1 MLVPQ
6 KRLLT
11 WFAIVALPFS
21 VLGILVPGAGIVA
34 AMLITAML
42 LAFLLDAIRGLGRL
56 DGLRVEVPEI
66 VRVSRDRTAR
76 LDLILRDDQPRR
88 RHLRV
93 GLPWPESIDSPMP
106 EQRLV
111 TPPDG
116 GELRM
121 SWPFR
126 ARERGAFQLD
136 RTCLETSSPLGFW
149 AVRSTLPTP
158 AHIRV
163 YPNLLHERRQ
173 LAGLFLN
180 RGTLGIH
187 TQRQVGKGREF
198 EKLRE
203 YIPGDGF
210 EDIHWKATAKRGHPV
225 TKVFQIERTQEV
237 YVIIDASRLSARP
250 VPVPRREGETED
262 SGEAVPRH
270 EPILER
276 YLTAALVLGLAA
288 ERQGDLFGLMTFSD
302 TVDTFLRAKNGRH
315 HYNACRDALYTVRSR
330 PVSPDFDELATFIR
344 LRLRRR
350 ALLLFLTA
358 LDDPIQAEGLVK
370 GLDLV
375 SRQHLVLVNM
385 IQPER
390 ARPLF
395 TRPDVTHA
403 RELYDR
409 LGGHLQWHT
418 LRELEKVLQRRGVAF
433 HLLENEKL
441 SAQLVTHYLGV
452 KRRQLL

>member
-6 KRLLT
+6 KRLIT
-11 WFAIVALPFS
+11 WFALVALPFS
-21 VLGILVPGAGIVA
+21 VLGILLPGAGLVA
-34 AMLITAML
+34 GMLIAAL
-42 LAFLLDAIRGLGRL
+42 LVAFLLDAIRGLGRL
-56 DGLRVEVPEI
+56 EGLRVDLQEV
-66 VRVSRDRTAR
+66 VRVSRDRPAELEVR
-76 LDLILRDDQPRR
+76 VRDDQSRARR
-88 RHLRV
+88 IRL
-93 GLPWPESIDSPMP
+93 GLPWPDPITSPM
-106 EQRLV
+106 EDHYV
-111 TPPDG
+111 TLPPDSTG
-116 GELRM
+116 ARVA
-121 SWPFR
+121 WPFCAPR
-126 ARERGAFQLD
+126 RGAFQLLQ
-136 RTCLETSSPLGFW
+136 TCLETTSPLGFW
-149 AVRSTLPTP
+149 AVRSTLP
-158 AHIRV
+158 AQSEIRV

-180 RGTLGIH
+180 RGMLGIH
-187 TQRQVGKGREF
+187 THRQVGKGREF

-225 TKVFQIERTQEV
+225 TKIYQIERTQEV
-237 YVIIDASRLSARP
+237 YVIIDSSRLSARP
-250 VPVPRREGETED
+250 VPVPSD
-262 SGEAVPRH
+262 AADAASDPRH

-276 YLTAALVLGLAA
+276 YLTAALILGLAA

-302 TVDTFLRAKNGRH
+302 TVDTFIRAKNGRN
-315 HYNACRDALYTVRSR
+315 HYNTCRDAIYTVHSR
-330 PVSPDFDELATFIR
+330 PVSPDFDELASFIR

-358 LDDPIQAEGLVK
+358 LDDPIQAEGFVK
-370 GLDLV
+370 SLDLI

-385 IQPER
+385 IQPEQ
-390 ARPLF
+390 AQPLF
-395 TRPDVTHA
+395 SKPNVDHPHD
-403 RELYDR
+403 LFDR

-441 SAQLVTHYLGV
+441 SAQLVTHYLDV